1 MCGSGTMKIRRVAF
15 YGKGGIGKST
25 IASNVSALLAMQGKK
40 VLHIGC
46 DPKADSTRLLC
57 KERIK
62 TVLEVLEE
70 KDYPERDDLVY
81 RSESGVWCVESGGPE
96 AGNGCAGMGIITAMK
111 ELERLG
117 VLEEDWDVI
126 IYDVLG
132 DVVCG
137 GFSVP
142 MRQGYVD
149 RVYIVSS
156 ADFMSLYA
164 ANNILKG
171 VVSYSDERN
180 LLGGLVFN
188 HIREQEEECIAEEFT
203 NRVKGRMAAIIRESK
218 ELKLADFRKEIYTQN
233 MSASDSENWK
243 AFCRLSENIC
253 RTDER
258 SVSISQNKAEEAL
271 PIPLNVDEIEKFG
284 MELSRKLE
292 KL

>member
-1 MCGSGTMKIRRVAF
+1 MSTCRIAF

-25 IASNVSALLAMQGKK
+25 IATNVSALLAMQGKK

-57 KERIK
+57 KKRIK

-70 KDYPERDDLVY
+70 KDNPERKDLVH
-81 RSESGVWCVESGGPE
+81 RSESGVWCIESGGPE

-117 VLEEDWDVI
+117 VFEEDWDVV

-142 MRQGYVD
+142 MRQRYVD

-171 VVSYSDERN
+171 VVNYSDERN
-180 LLGGLVFN
+180 LLGGFVFN

-203 NRVKGRMAAIIRESK
+203 NRVKGRMVAIVRESK

-233 MSASDSENWK
+233 MSAPDSENWK
-243 AFCRLSENIC
+243 AFCRLSEDIC
-253 RTDER
+253 RTAER
-258 SVSISQNKAEEAL
+258 SVSRLQNKAEEVL

-284 MELSRKLE
+284 MELSRKLD

>member
-1 MCGSGTMKIRRVAF
+1 MSTCRIAF

-25 IASNVSALLAMQGKK
+25 IATNVSALLAMQGKK

-57 KERIK
+57 KKRIK

-70 KDYPERDDLVY
+70 KDNPERKDLVH

-96 AGNGCAGMGIITAMK
+96 AGNGGAGMGIITAMK

-117 VLEEDWDVI
+117 VFEEDWDVV

-142 MRQGYVD
+142 MRQRYVD

-171 VVSYSDERN
+171 VVNYSDERN
-180 LLGGLVFN
+180 LLGGFVFN

-203 NRVKGRMAAIIRESK
+203 NRVKGRMVAIVRESK

-233 MSASDSENWK
+233 MSAPDSENWK
-243 AFCRLSENIC
+243 AFCRLSEDIC
-253 RTDER
+253 RTAER
-258 SVSISQNKAEEAL
+258 SVSRLQNKAEEVL

-284 MELSRKLE
+284 MELSRKLD

>member
-1 MCGSGTMKIRRVAF
+1 MKTRRVAF

-70 KDYPERDDLVY
+70 KDYPEREDLVY

-111 ELERLG
+111 ELERIG

-142 MRQGYVD
+142 MRQRYVD

-180 LLGGLVFN
+180 LLGGFVFN

-243 AFCRLSENIC
+243 AFCRLSEDIC

-284 MELSRKLE
+284 MELSRKLD

>member
-1 MCGSGTMKIRRVAF
+1 MKTRRVAF

-164 ANNILKG
+164 TNNILKG

-180 LLGGLVFN
+180 LLGGFVFN

-203 NRVKGRMAAIIRESK
+203 SRVKGKMAAIIRESK

-243 AFCRLSENIC
+243 AFCRLSEDIC

-284 MELSRKLE
+284 MELSRKLD

>member
-1 MCGSGTMKIRRVAF
+1 MKIRRVAF

-243 AFCRLSENIC
+243 AFCRLSEDIC

-284 MELSRKLE
+284 MELSRKLD

>member
-1 MCGSGTMKIRRVAF
+1 MKTRRVAF

-70 KDYPERDDLVY
+70 KDYPEREDLVY

-111 ELERLG
+111 ELERIG

-180 LLGGLVFN
+180 LLGGFVFN
-188 HIREQEEECIAEEFT
+188 HIREQEEDFVMREGIPLKVRTIGISDDYVEHGNVDVLRKE
-203 NRVKGRMAAIIRESK
+203 VGLDRESIVKKVIADDRRIK
-218 ELKLADFRKEIYTQN
+218 E
-233 MSASDSENWK
+233 
-243 AFCRLSENIC
+243 
-253 RTDER
+253 
-258 SVSISQNKAEEAL
+258 
-271 PIPLNVDEIEKFG
+271 EK
-284 MELSRKLE
+284 
-292 KL
+292 

>member
-1 MCGSGTMKIRRVAF
+1 MKTRRVAF

-70 KDYPERDDLVY
+70 KDYPEREDLVH

-117 VLEEDWDVI
+117 VFEEDWDVV

-142 MRQGYVD
+142 MRQRYVD

-171 VVSYSDERN
+171 VVNYSDERN
-180 LLGGLVFN
+180 LLGGFVFN

-203 NRVKGRMAAIIRESK
+203 NRVKGRMAAIVRESK

-233 MSASDSENWK
+233 MSAPDSENWK
-243 AFCRLSENIC
+243 AFCRLSEDIC

-258 SVSISQNKAEEAL
+258 RVSRLQNKAEEVL

-284 MELSRKLE
+284 MELSRKLD

>member
-1 MCGSGTMKIRRVAF
+1 MKTRRVAF

>member
-1 MCGSGTMKIRRVAF
+1 MKTRRVAF

-70 KDYPERDDLVY
+70 KDYPEREDLVY

-180 LLGGLVFN
+180 LLGGFVFN

-203 NRVKGRMAAIIRESK
+203 SRVKGKMAAIIRESK

-243 AFCRLSENIC
+243 AFCRLSEDIC

-284 MELSRKLE
+284 MELSRKLD

>member
-1 MCGSGTMKIRRVAF
+1 MKTRRVAF

-70 KDYPERDDLVY
+70 KDYPEREDLVY

-111 ELERLG
+111 ELERIG

-180 LLGGLVFN
+180 LLGGFVFN

>member
-1 MCGSGTMKIRRVAF
+1 MKTRRVAF

-62 TVLEVLEE
+62 TVLEVLEG
-70 KDYPERDDLVY
+70 KDYPEREDLVH

-117 VLEEDWDVI
+117 VFEEDWDVV

-149 RVYIVSS
+149 KVYIVSS

-203 NRVKGRMAAIIRESK
+203 NRVKGRMAAIVRESK

-233 MSASDSENWK
+233 MSAPDSENWK
-243 AFCRLSENIC
+243 AFCRLSEDIC

-284 MELSRKLE
+284 MELSRKLD

>member
-1 MCGSGTMKIRRVAF
+1 MKTRRVAF

-70 KDYPERDDLVY
+70 KDYPERDYLVY

-171 VVSYSDERN
+171 VVNYSDERN
-180 LLGGLVFN
+180 LLGGFVFN

-203 NRVKGRMAAIIRESK
+203 NRVKGRIAAIVRESK

-233 MSASDSENWK
+233 MSAPDSENWK
-243 AFCRLSENIC
+243 AFCRLSEDIC

-284 MELSRKLE
+284 MELSRKLD

>member
-1 MCGSGTMKIRRVAF
+1 MKIRRVAF
-15 YGKGGIGKST
+15 YGKVGLE
-25 IASNVSALLAMQGKK
+25 NQQLLLMYLHYWLCRGKK

-117 VLEEDWDVI
+117 VFEEDWDVV

-142 MRQGYVD
+142 MRQRYVD

-171 VVSYSDERN
+171 VVNYSDERN
-180 LLGGLVFN
+180 LLGGFVFN

-203 NRVKGRMAAIIRESK
+203 NRVKGRMAAIVRESK

-243 AFCRLSENIC
+243 AFCRLSEDIC

-284 MELSRKLE
+284 MELSRKLD

>member
-1 MCGSGTMKIRRVAF
+1 MKIRRVAF

-70 KDYPERDDLVY
+70 KDYPEREDLVH

-117 VLEEDWDVI
+117 VFEEDWDVV

-142 MRQGYVD
+142 MRQRYVD

-171 VVSYSDERN
+171 VVNYSDERN
-180 LLGGLVFN
+180 LLGGFVFN

-203 NRVKGRMAAIIRESK
+203 NRVKGRIAAIIRESK

-243 AFCRLSENIC
+243 AFCRLSEDIC

-284 MELSRKLE
+284 MELSRKLD

>member
-1 MCGSGTMKIRRVAF
+1 MKTRRVAF

-70 KDYPERDDLVY
+70 KDYPEREDLVY

-111 ELERLG
+111 ELERIG

-180 LLGGLVFN
+180 LLGGFVFN

-243 AFCRLSENIC
+243 AFCRLSEDIC
-253 RTDER
+253 RT
-258 SVSISQNKAEEAL
+258 EEAL

-284 MELSRKLE
+284 MELSRKLD

>member
-1 MCGSGTMKIRRVAF
+1 MKTRRVAF

-70 KDYPERDDLVY
+70 KDYPEREDLVY

-142 MRQGYVD
+142 MRQRYVD

-171 VVSYSDERN
+171 VVNYSDERN
-180 LLGGLVFN
+180 LLGGFVFN

-203 NRVKGRMAAIIRESK
+203 NRVKGRMAAIVRESK

-243 AFCRLSENIC
+243 AFCRLSEDIC

-284 MELSRKLE
+284 MELSRKLD

>member
-1 MCGSGTMKIRRVAF
+1 MKTRRVAF

-70 KDYPERDDLVY
+70 KDYPEREDLVY

-243 AFCRLSENIC
+243 AFCRLSEDIC

-284 MELSRKLE
+284 MELSRKLD

>member
-1 MCGSGTMKIRRVAF
+1 MKTRRVAF

-70 KDYPERDDLVY
+70 KDYPEREDLVY

-117 VLEEDWDVI
+117 VFEEDWDVV

-142 MRQGYVD
+142 MRQRYVD

-171 VVSYSDERN
+171 VVNYSDERN
-180 LLGGLVFN
+180 LLGGFVFN

-203 NRVKGRMAAIIRESK
+203 NRVKGRIAAIIRESK

-243 AFCRLSENIC
+243 AFCRLSEDIC

-284 MELSRKLE
+284 MELSRKLD

>member
-1 MCGSGTMKIRRVAF
+1 MKIRRVAF

-70 KDYPERDDLVY
+70 KDYPEREDLVY

-111 ELERLG
+111 ELERIG

-171 VVSYSDERN
+171 VVNYSDERN
-180 LLGGLVFN
+180 LLGGFVFN

-243 AFCRLSENIC
+243 AFCRLSEDIC

-284 MELSRKLE
+284 MELSRKLD

>member
-1 MCGSGTMKIRRVAF
+1 MKTRRVAF

-70 KDYPERDDLVY
+70 KDYPEREDLVY

-111 ELERLG
+111 ELERIG

-180 LLGGLVFN
+180 LLGGLIFN
-188 HIREQEEECIAEEFT
+188 HIREQEEECIAEKFT
-203 NRVKGRMAAIIRESK
+203 NRVKGRMAAIVRESK

-233 MSASDSENWK
+233 MSAPDSENWK
-243 AFCRLSENIC
+243 AFCRLSEDIC
-253 RTDER
+253 RTAER
-258 SVSISQNKAEEAL
+258 SVSRLQNKAEEVL

-284 MELSRKLE
+284 MELSRKLD

>member
-1 MCGSGTMKIRRVAF
+1 MKTRRVAF

-70 KDYPERDDLVY
+70 KDYPEREDLVY

-111 ELERLG
+111 ELERIG

-171 VVSYSDERN
+171 VVNYSDERN
-180 LLGGLVFN
+180 LLGGFVFN

-243 AFCRLSENIC
+243 AFCRLSEDIC

-284 MELSRKLE
+284 MELSRKLD

>member
-1 MCGSGTMKIRRVAF
+1 MSTCRIAF

-25 IASNVSALLAMQGKK
+25 IATNVSALLAMQGKK

-57 KERIK
+57 KKRIK

-70 KDYPERDDLVY
+70 KDNLERKDLVH

-117 VLEEDWDVI
+117 VFEEDWDVV

-142 MRQGYVD
+142 MRQRYVD

-171 VVSYSDERN
+171 VVNYSDERN
-180 LLGGLVFN
+180 LLGGFVFN

-203 NRVKGRMAAIIRESK
+203 NRVKGRMVAIVRESK

-233 MSASDSENWK
+233 MSAPDSENWK
-243 AFCRLSENIC
+243 AFCRLSEDIC
-253 RTDER
+253 RTAER
-258 SVSISQNKAEEAL
+258 SVSRLQNKAEEVL

-284 MELSRKLE
+284 MELSRKLD

>member
-1 MCGSGTMKIRRVAF
+1 MKIRRVAF

-142 MRQGYVD
+142 MRQRYVD

-171 VVSYSDERN
+171 VVNYSDERN

-243 AFCRLSENIC
+243 AFCRLSEDIC
-253 RTDER
+253 KTDER

-284 MELSRKLE
+284 MELSRKLD

>member
-1 MCGSGTMKIRRVAF
+1 MKTRRVAF

-70 KDYPERDDLVY
+70 KDYPEREDLVY

-96 AGNGCAGMGIITAMK
+96 AGNGCAGMGIITATK

-117 VLEEDWDVI
+117 VFEEDWDVV

-142 MRQGYVD
+142 MRQRYVD

-171 VVSYSDERN
+171 VVNYSDERN
-180 LLGGLVFN
+180 LLGGFVFN

-203 NRVKGRMAAIIRESK
+203 NRVKGRIAAIIRESK

-243 AFCRLSENIC
+243 AFCRLSEDIC

-284 MELSRKLE
+284 MELSRKLD

>member
-1 MCGSGTMKIRRVAF
+1 MKIRRVAF

-70 KDYPERDDLVY
+70 KNYPERDDLVY

-117 VLEEDWDVI
+117 VPEEDWDVI

-137 GFSVP
+137 GVSVP

-180 LLGGLVFN
+180 LLGGLIFN
-188 HIREQEEECIAEEFT
+188 HIRKQEEECIAEKFT

-218 ELKLADFRKEIYTQN
+218 ELKLADFRKEIYIQN

-243 AFCRLSENIC
+243 AFCRLSEDIC

-258 SVSISQNKAEEAL
+258 SVSRLKNKAEEAL

-284 MELSRKLE
+284 MEISRKLE

>member
-1 MCGSGTMKIRRVAF
+1 MKTRRVAF

-149 RVYIVSS
+149 KVYIVSS

-243 AFCRLSENIC
+243 AFCRLSEDIC

-258 SVSISQNKAEEAL
+258 SVSISQNKAEEAR

-284 MELSRKLE
+284 MELSRKLD

>member
-1 MCGSGTMKIRRVAF
+1 MKTRRVAF

-70 KDYPERDDLVY
+70 KDYPEREDLVY

-111 ELERLG
+111 ELERIG

-180 LLGGLVFN
+180 LLGGFVFN

-203 NRVKGRMAAIIRESK
+203 NRVKGRMAAIVRESK

-233 MSASDSENWK
+233 MSAPDNENWK
-243 AFCRLSENIC
+243 AFCRLSEDIC
-253 RTDER
+253 RTDKR
-258 SVSISQNKAEEAL
+258 SVSRSQNKAEEVL

-284 MELSRKLE
+284 MELSRKLD

>member
-1 MCGSGTMKIRRVAF
+1 M
-15 YGKGGIGKST
+15 
-25 IASNVSALLAMQGKK
+25 
-40 VLHIGC
+40 GC

-70 KDYPERDDLVY
+70 KDYPEREDLVY

-111 ELERLG
+111 ELERIG

-180 LLGGLVFN
+180 LLGGFVFN

-243 AFCRLSENIC
+243 AFCRLSEDIC

-258 SVSISQNKAEEAL
+258 SVSRSQNKAEEAL

-284 MELSRKLE
+284 MELSRKLD

>member
-1 MCGSGTMKIRRVAF
+1 
-15 YGKGGIGKST
+15 
-25 IASNVSALLAMQGKK
+25 
-40 VLHIGC
+40 
-46 DPKADSTRLLC
+46 
-57 KERIK
+57 
-62 TVLEVLEE
+62 
-70 KDYPERDDLVY
+70 
-81 RSESGVWCVESGGPE
+81 
-96 AGNGCAGMGIITAMK
+96 MGIITAMK

-117 VLEEDWDVI
+117 VFEEDWDVV

-142 MRQGYVD
+142 MRQRYVD

-180 LLGGLVFN
+180 LLGGFVFN

-243 AFCRLSENIC
+243 AFCRLSEDIC

-258 SVSISQNKAEEAL
+258 SVSRSQNKAEEAL

-284 MELSRKLE
+284 MELSRKLD

>member
-1 MCGSGTMKIRRVAF
+1 MKTRRVAF

-70 KDYPERDDLVY
+70 KDYPEREDLVY

-111 ELERLG
+111 ELERIG

-180 LLGGLVFN
+180 LLGGFVFN

-243 AFCRLSENIC
+243 AFCRLSEDIC

-258 SVSISQNKAEEAL
+258 SVRRSQNKAEEAL

>member
-1 MCGSGTMKIRRVAF
+1 MKIRRVAF

-149 RVYIVSS
+149 KVYIVSS

-243 AFCRLSENIC
+243 AFCRLSEDIC

-284 MELSRKLE
+284 MELSRKLD

>member
-1 MCGSGTMKIRRVAF
+1 MSTCRIAF

-25 IASNVSALLAMQGKK
+25 IATNVSALLAMQGKK

-57 KERIK
+57 KKRIK

-70 KDYPERDDLVY
+70 KDNPERKDLVH

-117 VLEEDWDVI
+117 VFEEDWDVV

-142 MRQGYVD
+142 MRQRYVD

-171 VVSYSDERN
+171 VVNYSDERN
-180 LLGGLVFN
+180 LLGGFVFN

-203 NRVKGRMAAIIRESK
+203 NRVKGRMAAIVRESK

-233 MSASDSENWK
+233 MSAPDSENWK
-243 AFCRLSENIC
+243 AFCRLSEDIC

-258 SVSISQNKAEEAL
+258 RVSRLQNKAEEVL

-284 MELSRKLE
+284 MELSRKLD

>member
-1 MCGSGTMKIRRVAF
+1 MKTRRVAF

-70 KDYPERDDLVY
+70 KDYPEREDLVY

-111 ELERLG
+111 ELERIG

-180 LLGGLVFN
+180 LLGGFVFN

-243 AFCRLSENIC
+243 AFCRLSEDIC

-258 SVSISQNKAEEAL
+258 RVGRLQNKAEEVL

-284 MELSRKLE
+284 MELSRKLD

>member
-1 MCGSGTMKIRRVAF
+1 MKTRRVAF

-70 KDYPERDDLVY
+70 KDYPEREDLVY

-111 ELERLG
+111 ELERIG

-180 LLGGLVFN
+180 LLGGFVFN

-218 ELKLADFRKEIYTQN
+218 ELKLAYFRKEIYTQN

-243 AFCRLSENIC
+243 AFCRLSEDIC

-258 SVSISQNKAEEAL
+258 SVSRSQNKAEEAL

>member
-1 MCGSGTMKIRRVAF
+1 MKTRRVAF

-142 MRQGYVD
+142 MRQRYVD

-171 VVSYSDERN
+171 VVNYSDERN
-180 LLGGLVFN
+180 LLGGFVFN

-203 NRVKGRMAAIIRESK
+203 NRVKGRMAAIVRESK

-233 MSASDSENWK
+233 MSAPDSENWK
-243 AFCRLSENIC
+243 AFCRLSEDIC

-284 MELSRKLE
+284 MELSRKLD